1 MVAKVMEATLT
12 VVYPKAVSI
21 DDLFGS
27 YNDLTREWSDGIV
40 NVLVRQCLRSSK
52 LNWIVMDGPVDPMWV

>member
-40 NVLVRQCLRSSK
+40 NVLVRQCLRSSQ